1 LKINITIF
9 LLLVITFLSAFIN
22 RLQNWQPHYLKLVIP
37 KGWPKPA
44 QDIFATNP
52 LTEEG
57 FQLGRKLF
65 YDGKLSRDGSIA
77 CASCHQQFAAFTS
90 FDHDFSHGFNN
101 SFTTR
106 NAPALFNL
114 AWMPALHW
122 DGGINHIEVQPLAPL
137 TAPNEMAES
146 LENVLK
152 KIVADTTYKV
162 LFKAAFGDAGISSQR
177 TLKALA
183 QFTGSIQSYNTR
195 YDKVKRGEASFTISE
210 QYGYNVFKANC
221 NVCHIEPLFTDNSFR
236 NNGLTLH
243 PTLMDVGRMKVTGK
257 PEDSLKF
264 KVPSLRNV
272 ALTAPYMH
280 DGRLYTLTQVVEHY
294 SNKINNNQPT
304 IDSLLKNKIPISN
317 QERVDLISFLYTLT
331 DEEMLHDKRYGAPQ
345 GDAGILSKHV
355 H

>member
-1 LKINITIF
+1 MKINITLF
-9 LLLVITFLSAFIN
+9 LLLIIILLSAFIN
-22 RLQNWQPHYLKLVIP
+22 RLQTWQPHYLKLVIP

-44 QDIFATNP
+44 KDIFAINP

-65 YDGKLSRDGSIA
+65 YDGKLSKDGSIA

-106 NAPALFNL
+106 NAPGLFNL

-152 KIVADTTYKV
+152 KITADTGYKR

-177 TLKALA
+177 MLKALA

-195 YDKVKRGEASFTISE
+195 YDKVKRGEATFTISE

-221 NVCHIEPLFTDNSFR
+221 NTCHAEPLFTDNSFR
-236 NNGLTLH
+236 NNGLSLH
-243 PTLMDVGRMKVTGK
+243 PTLMDMGRMKVTGR

-280 DGRLYTLTQVVEHY
+280 DGRLYTLSQVVEHY
-294 SNKINNNQPT
+294 RNKINNNQPT
-304 IDSLLKNKIPISN
+304 IDSLLKNKISISN
-317 QERVDLISFLYTLT
+317 QEKVDLLSFLYTLT
-331 DEEMLHDKRYGAPQ
+331 DQEMLHDKRYSAPQ
-345 GDAGILSKHV
+345 IDAGILPKHL